1 MVRTCWHLRQNPEFI
16 QAVVTG
22 QQHVSDL
29 ASMDV
34 KEMASESMKKQR
46 GKYHEN
52 AKMALMDTKSFE
64 KYIGKEI
71 NDGILKCPKCKS
83 MKTEYTEVQ
92 TRSADEPTTKKCF
105 CNSCN
110 YRWKCAASHC
120 AHMKAHTSRLPSP
133 SIPCHQV
140 LLTLCGSISHVFF
153 LVGRSSRQ
161 QCCCCSTRDSTWL
174 KASQQKA
181 RGRGWLCVCTGVGL
195 SASRCRF
202 SCIRV
207 PFPAISVFILE
218 ARSRLISHD
227 YVD

>member
-153 LVGRSSRQ
+153 FSWPFFAAAVLLLQHERFDVAKGLATEGKRARVVVCVHWRGAECISLSFLVYPRTISGHFCVYSRSPV
-161 QCCCCSTRDSTWL
+161 TTN
-174 KASQQKA
+174 
-181 RGRGWLCVCTGVGL
+181 
-195 SASRCRF
+195 
-202 SCIRV
+202 
-207 PFPAISVFILE
+207 
-218 ARSRLISHD
+218 
-227 YVD
+227 